1 MILEIILIFIGFIL
15 WMCSDYI
22 FHDPLKNF
30 SKTSIPLLKN
40 SFNIVR
46 MSPVEIFQFVR
57 NGAIKYQ
64 KSYQHSFFG
73 CFFVY
78 NIIRAKDAEKIL
90 SSSKLLKKGRA
101 YQYLHPFLKTGLLT
115 SEGAKWHQRRRMLT
129 PAFHFNILKEFC
141 EIFREES
148 EKLVQQL
155 KSLTGKEIDIIPIS
169 TQFTL
174 NTVCE
179 SAMGIKLSDLGND
192 GKTYRNN
199 IYEIGSLLVSRMTKP
214 WLFND
219 FAYRLFG
226 SKKIL
231 DKVLKP
237 IHEFTQ
243 SIISKRRIDFLIKR
257 SINNEQPIQETDDEN
272 IYLRSKKKRVAMM
285 DTLLQAQSEGLIDDE
300 GIIEETDT
308 FTFEGHDT
316 TSAGMTFTL
325 LLLAHHQEI
334 QEKIFQEI
342 QEVTDG
348 RDDLTTDDLNKMNYM
363 ERALKESLR
372 VYPPVPYISRTF
384 TKDFEHD
391 GALYPKG
398 SFVQIMIYDIHR
410 DPEYFPDPE
419 KFDPDRFLPENCI
432 NRHNYAFV
440 AFSAGMRNC
449 IGQRFAMLEL
459 KIMLAHVIKNFKVL
473 PVTKRE
479 ELVFKADLVLR
490 TVDPVRMKFELRK

>member
-1 MILEIILIFIGFIL
+1 MILEIILIFIAFIVWL
-15 WMCSDYI
+15 CSDYL
-22 FHDPLKNF
+22 FHDPLKNY

-40 SFNIVR
+40 SFNLVR
-46 MSPVEIFQFVR
+46 MNPVELFQFVR
-57 NGAIKYQ
+57 NCANKYQ

-73 CFFVY
+73 AFFVY
-78 NIIRAKDAEKIL
+78 NVIRAKDAEKIL
-90 SSSKLLKKGRA
+90 GSSKLLKKGRA
-101 YQYLHPFLKTGLLT
+101 YQYLHSFLKTGLLT
-115 SEGAKWHQRRRMLT
+115 SEGTKWHQRRRMLT

-141 EIFREES
+141 EIFKEES
-148 EKLVQQL
+148 EKLIQQL
-155 KSLTGKEIDIIPIS
+155 KPLSGKEIDIIPIS

-192 GKTYRNN
+192 GKIYRNN

-214 WLFND
+214 WLFSD
-219 FAYRLFG
+219 FAYSLFG
-226 SKKIL
+226 TKKRL
-231 DKVLKP
+231 DEILKP

-243 SIISKRRIDFLIKR
+243 SIINKRRIDFLTKR
-257 SINNEQPIQETDDEN
+257 NTIEEESKPEDENEN
-272 IYLRSKKKRVAMM
+272 IYLRSKKKRAAMM

-325 LLLAHHQEI
+325 LLLAHNQDV
-334 QEKIFQEI
+334 QEKLFQEI
-342 QEVTDG
+342 QEVTAD
-348 RDDLTTDDLNKMNYM
+348 RDELTMDDLNKMNYM
-363 ERALKESLR
+363 ERVLKESLR
-372 VYPPVPYISRTF
+372 VYPPVPYISRTI
-384 TKDFEHD
+384 TEDFEHD

-398 SFVQIMIYDIHR
+398 SYVQILIYDIHR

-419 KFDPDRFLPENCI
+419 RFDPDRFLPENCE

-440 AFSAGMRNC
+440 GFSAGMRNC

-479 ELVFKADLVLR
+479 DLVFKADLVLR
-490 TVDPVRMKFELRK
+490 TVDPVKMKFLLRT